1 MNDVGRHDAL
11 FQPRR
16 LSPFIIIGV
25 ITIPAL
31 FVWLLLR
38 RGYSFHVRC
47 GGFLL
52 LGHSLVTAAVRLYA

>member
-1 MNDVGRHDAL
+1 MNSVGHQDPM
-11 FQPRR
+11 FQRRR

-31 FVWLLLR
+31 FVWFLLR
-38 RGYSFHVRC
+38 PGYSFHIKC

-52 LGHSLVTAAVRLYA
+52 LGHSLVIAGVRLFA